1 MFIFQVMFKNR
12 MYQMHWHR
20 TTKKFKVFLEFLT
33 LYDVLVGINPVSS
46 KEQIN
51 GQP

>member
-1 MFIFQVMFKNR
+1 MFILQVVFKNR
-12 MYQMHWHR
+12 MYQMHWHK
-20 TTKKFKVFLEFLT
+20 TMKKFKVFPEFLT

-51 GQP
+51 VQP